1 MQEPLLSKRAPVVR
15 RDETGSRAEN
25 MVSQGPLNRVGHW
38 LGETERSSSPV
49 KTFLAHEETANSPLA
64 CLGQEICLCLSS

>member
-1 MQEPLLSKRAPVVR
+1 MQEPLLSKRAPVER
-15 RDETGSRAEN
+15 GDETGSRAEN

-38 LGETERSSSPV
+38 LGEAERSSFLV
-49 KTFLAHEETANSPLA
+49 KTFLAHKETANSPLA